1 MGPWDVLRIG
11 GGRAG
16 WRRGGRAQ
24 PPPQLWGSSSPSP
37 SETPNP
43 LQLPGGHRGE
53 DPPVPAHP
61 EDRVSSFPWGRGCSV
76 PCMELWFW
84 DRGTALPA
92 LSVPQAGGG
101 AQGKAW
107 GARHGGSRGR
117 ARQRRA
123 SSDSAVSHPAPR
135 ERSCSC
141 KHRPG
146 QSHQAKRGRREDPEN
161 GTGIPSS
168 LPCLHPL
175 PRSPLPLEEFA
186 FFPSKHSLLWRLSTT
201 RSLPE
206 PG

>member
-1 MGPWDVLRIG
+1 MEGAGLG
-11 GGRAG
+11 GEGEAEPSHLPSS
-16 WRRGGRAQ
+16 GGA
-24 PPPQLWGSSSPSP
+24 
-37 SETPNP
+37 
-43 LQLPGGHRGE
+43 
-53 DPPVPAHP
+53 
-61 EDRVSSFPWGRGCSV
+61 
-76 PCMELWFW
+76 
-84 DRGTALPA
+84 PA
-92 LSVPQAGGG
+92 LRRQKPPTRCSSLGGTGVRTPLCQPTQRTGSPLPLGTRLLRTLHGAVVLGQRHGSPGPERPTGWGG

-107 GARHGGSRGR
+107 GTRHGGGRGR

-175 PRSPLPLEEFA
+175 PRSPLPLKEFA